1 MKLPKENIMLE
12 QCDTCGARG
21 LIEKVVT
28 CSKCSAIRHVYC
40 IQINTTI
47 IPKDWLCE
55 TCQPKHDSTSPRKV
69 NQDVGSC
76 ASKRKQ
82 YVKRAKVKYLDLDE
96 VIRLSS
102 AKASGGSK
110 NVISKI
116 PSLTAKSIPPILPP
130 KVLGKLPRNNEVHK
144 KTMTNQH
151 DSCSLFKV
159 STQECI
165 EENQQ
170 PFGGLVAGKN
180 VQAHDPQKE
189 KATKDAPFGDLS
201 ATKSFAIVGGEP
213 SDHAE
218 CNRSNM
224 EKSDPQ
230 SIQKNLNLYREFLP
244 SSIHAWRPFCRGQI
258 QILQTAASS
267 IIYDGFEAQP
277 PCIVN
282 KKAYKLS
289 REMPS
294 VLQLESLPAL
304 NVLTDIFPD
313 DSPNLQDIALYFFPS
328 EHTDRS
334 FLPIFLIFSFSF
346 FLFGVSHVGNCGL
359 SYLSYMFS
367 IECRFR
373 KDLNDILKFM
383 NDNKAMLRSFIGGVE
398 LLVFT
403 SNQLDVDSRGVI
415 AEVKAGH
422 FLWGVFRQFNSD
434 EGMETVDMEID
445 MIGGKDVEG
454 KVDRIMKDKP
464 KRLII

>member
-1 MKLPKENIMLE
+1 MQPPKENIKLE
-12 QCDTCGARG
+12 QCDICGARG

-28 CSKCSAIRHVYC
+28 CSKCSVIRHAYC
-40 IQINTTI
+40 VQINTTI

-55 TCQPKHDSTSPRKV
+55 TCQSKHDSTSPYKV
-69 NQDVGSC
+69 NQDVSSWAC
-76 ASKRKQ
+76 KRKPS
-82 YVKRAKVKYLDLDE
+82 VKRAKVKYLDLDE

-102 AKASGGSK
+102 GRTSAGSK

-116 PSLTAKSIPPILPP
+116 PSLTPKPNPPILPP
-130 KVLGKLPRNNEVHK
+130 KVLGKLPRNDEVHK
-144 KTMTNQH
+144 RPMTNQH
-151 DSCSLFKV
+151 ASCSLFKV
-159 STQECI
+159 GSTQECI

-170 PFGGLVAGKN
+170 PFGGVVADKN

-201 ATKSFAIVGGEP
+201 ATKSLAIVAGEP
-213 SDHAE
+213 SDDA
-218 CNRSNM
+218 
-224 EKSDPQ
+224 Q
-230 SIQKNLNLYREFLP
+230 SIQQNLDLYRKFLP
-244 SSIHAWRPFCRGQI
+244 SSIHAWRGQI
-258 QILQTAASS
+258 QILQAAASS
-267 IIYDGFEAQP
+267 IIYDGFEAQT
-277 PCIVN
+277 PCMVN

-328 EHTDRS
+328 EHTDR
-334 FLPIFLIFSFSF
+334 L
-346 FLFGVSHVGNCGL
+346 
-359 SYLSYMFS
+359 
-367 IECRFR
+367 R

-383 NDNKAMLRSFIGGVE
+383 NDEKAMLRSFIDGVE

-403 SNQLDVDSRGVI
+403 SNQLDIDSRGVI

-422 FLWGVFRQFNSD
+422 FLWGVFRQFN
-434 EGMETVDMEID
+434 MEPVDMEID

-454 KVDRIMKDKP
+454 KVDRILKVKP
-464 KRLII
+464 KRVL

>member
-328 EHTDRS
+328 EHTDR
-334 FLPIFLIFSFSF
+334 
-346 FLFGVSHVGNCGL
+346 
-359 SYLSYMFS
+359 
-367 IECRFR
+367 FR

>member
-1 MKLPKENIMLE
+1 MLYP
-12 QCDTCGARG
+12 
-21 LIEKVVT
+21 
-28 CSKCSAIRHVYC
+28 SHFSYC
-40 IQINTTI
+40 VQINTTI

-55 TCQPKHDSTSPRKV
+55 TCQSKHDSTSPYKV
-69 NQDVGSC
+69 NQDVSSWAC
-76 ASKRKQ
+76 KRKPS
-82 YVKRAKVKYLDLDE
+82 VKRAKVKYLDLDE

-102 AKASGGSK
+102 GRTSAGSK

-116 PSLTAKSIPPILPP
+116 PSLTPKPNPPILPP
-130 KVLGKLPRNNEVHK
+130 KVLGKLPRNDEVHK
-144 KTMTNQH
+144 RPMTNQH
-151 DSCSLFKV
+151 ASCSLFKG

-170 PFGGLVAGKN
+170 PFGGVVADKN

-201 ATKSFAIVGGEP
+201 ATKSLAIVAGEP
-213 SDHAE
+213 SDDA
-218 CNRSNM
+218 
-224 EKSDPQ
+224 Q
-230 SIQKNLNLYREFLP
+230 SIQQNLDLYRKFLP
-244 SSIHAWRPFCRGQI
+244 SSIHAWRGQI
-258 QILQTAASS
+258 QILQAAASS
-267 IIYDGFEAQP
+267 IIYDGFEAQT
-277 PCIVN
+277 PCMVN

-328 EHTDRS
+328 EHTDR
-334 FLPIFLIFSFSF
+334 L
-346 FLFGVSHVGNCGL
+346 
-359 SYLSYMFS
+359 
-367 IECRFR
+367 R

-383 NDNKAMLRSFIGGVE
+383 NDEKAMLRSFIDGVE

-403 SNQLDVDSRGVI
+403 SNQLDIDSRGVI

-422 FLWGVFRQFNSD
+422 FLWGVFRQFN
-434 EGMETVDMEID
+434 MEPVDMEID

-454 KVDRIMKDKP
+454 KVDRILKVKP
-464 KRLII
+464 KRVL

>member
-151 DSCSLFKV
+151 DSCSLFK
-159 STQECI
+159 
-165 EENQQ
+165 
-170 PFGGLVAGKN
+170 
-180 VQAHDPQKE
+180 
-189 KATKDAPFGDLS
+189 
-201 ATKSFAIVGGEP
+201 GGEP

-244 SSIHAWRPFCRGQI
+244 SSIHAWRGQI

-328 EHTDRS
+328 EHTD
-334 FLPIFLIFSFSF
+334 
-346 FLFGVSHVGNCGL
+346 
-359 SYLSYMFS
+359 
-367 IECRFR
+367 RFR

>member
-1 MKLPKENIMLE
+1 MQPPKENIKLE
-12 QCDTCGARG
+12 QCDICGARG

-28 CSKCSAIRHVYC
+28 CSKCSVIRHAYC
-40 IQINTTI
+40 VQINTTI

-55 TCQPKHDSTSPRKV
+55 TCQSKHDSTSPYKV
-69 NQDVGSC
+69 NQDVSSWAC
-76 ASKRKQ
+76 KRKPS
-82 YVKRAKVKYLDLDE
+82 VKRAKVKYLDLDE

-102 AKASGGSK
+102 GRTSAGSK

-116 PSLTAKSIPPILPP
+116 PSLTPKPNPPILPP
-130 KVLGKLPRNNEVHK
+130 KVLGKLPRNDEVHK
-144 KTMTNQH
+144 RPMTNQH
-151 DSCSLFKV
+151 ASCSLFKG

-170 PFGGLVAGKN
+170 PFGGVVADKN

-201 ATKSFAIVGGEP
+201 ATKSLAIVAGEP
-213 SDHAE
+213 SDDA
-218 CNRSNM
+218 
-224 EKSDPQ
+224 Q
-230 SIQKNLNLYREFLP
+230 SIQQNLDLYRKFLP
-244 SSIHAWRPFCRGQI
+244 SSIHAWRGQI
-258 QILQTAASS
+258 QILQAAASS
-267 IIYDGFEAQP
+267 IIYDGFEAQT
-277 PCIVN
+277 PCMVN

-334 FLPIFLIFSFSF
+334 FLPIFLIFFIF
-346 FLFGVSHVGNCGL
+346 LFLFGVIHVGNCGL
-359 SYLSYMFS
+359 SCLSYMFS
-367 IECRFR
+367 IECRLR

-383 NDNKAMLRSFIGGVE
+383 NDEKAMLRSFIDGVE

-403 SNQLDVDSRGVI
+403 SNQLDIDSRGVI

-422 FLWGVFRQFNSD
+422 FLWGVFRQFN
-434 EGMETVDMEID
+434 MEPVDMEID

-454 KVDRIMKDKP
+454 KVDRILKVKP
-464 KRLII
+464 KRVL